1 VSAGGPERDHVIQCL
16 QAALT
21 ALEADDE
28 GSFREQIGAIAEYR
42 TSPVIAALARLTRE
56 LSETLGSLHATDP
69 MFAELPD
76 ACARLEHV
84 VKMTEE
90 ATHKTLDLVERS
102 RFLVE
107 QVPADV
113 CPDQLGELRL
123 NLSNVALAQAYQD
136 LTGQIIKRVVGIVR
150 RVHEAVAAFGVNFGD
165 ANASANHELAG
176 PAIAGVDTHGVSQ
189 VDADDLL
196 KELDI

>member
-1 VSAGGPERDHVIQCL
+1 MSTGPDREKIIGCL
-16 QAALT
+16 RAALH

-28 GSFREQIGAIAEYR
+28 IAFREQIGAIAEYR
-42 TSPVIAALARLTRE
+42 SSPVIAALARLTRE
-56 LSETLGSLHATDP
+56 LGETLGSLHASDP
-69 MFAELPD
+69 MFSELPD

-90 ATHKTLDLVERS
+90 ATHKTLDLVDRS

-107 QVPADV
+107 QLPTDV
-113 CPDQLGELRL
+113 APDELSELRL

-150 RVHEAVAAFGVNFGD
+150 RVHEAVAAFGVNIGD
-165 ANASANHELAG
+165 ASDRHELAG
-176 PAIAGVDTHGVSQ
+176 PVIEGVDNHGVSQ

>member
-1 VSAGGPERDHVIQCL
+1 VSSAGPEREQIIACL

-21 ALEADDE
+21 ALELDDE
-28 GSFREQIGAIAEYR
+28 AGFRSKIGQIAEYR
-42 TSPVIAALARLTRE
+42 SSPVIVALARLTRE
-56 LSETLGSLHATDP
+56 LGETLGSLHASDP

-84 VKMTEE
+84 VRMTEE

-107 QVPADV
+107 QLPPNS
-113 CPDQLGELRL
+113 CPDAIGELRL

-136 LTGQIIKRVVGIVR
+136 LTGQIIKRVVSVVR
-150 RVHEAVAAFGVNFGD
+150 RVYETVAAFGIDFDPNSRDG
-165 ANASANHELAG
+165 LAG
-176 PAIAGVDTHGVSQ
+176 PVVSGIDNHGVSQ

-196 KELDI
+196 KQLDI

>member
-1 VSAGGPERDHVIQCL
+1 MTSAGPEREQIIACL

-21 ALEADDE
+21 ALELDDE
-28 GSFREQIGAIAEYR
+28 AGFRSKIGQIAEYR
-42 TSPVIAALARLTRE
+42 SSPVIVALARLTRE
-56 LSETLGSLHATDP
+56 LGETLGSLHASDP

-102 RFLVE
+102 RYLVE
-107 QVPADV
+107 QLPPTS
-113 CPDQLGELRL
+113 CPDAIGELRL

-136 LTGQIIKRVVGIVR
+136 LTGQIIKRVVGVVR
-150 RVHEAVAAFGVNFGD
+150 RVHETVATFGIDFD
-165 ANASANHELAG
+165 PASRDGLAG
-176 PAIAGVDTHGVSQ
+176 PAVIGVDNHGVSQ

-196 KELDI
+196 KQLDI

>member
-1 VSAGGPERDHVIQCL
+1 MSTGPERDHVIQCL
-16 QAALT
+16 QTALA

-28 GSFREQIGAIAEYR
+28 EAFRHQIGAIAEFR
-42 TSPVIAALARLTRE
+42 SSPVIAALARLTRE
-56 LSETLGSLHATDP
+56 LGETLGSLHVSDP

-102 RFLVE
+102 RHLVE
-107 QVPADV
+107 QIPAGT
-113 CPDQLGELRL
+113 CPDEIGELRL

-136 LTGQIIKRVVGIVR
+136 LTGQIIKRVVGVVR
-150 RVHEAVAAFGVNFGD
+150 RVYEAVAVFGVEFGD
-165 ANASANHELAG
+165 PAERDGLAG
-176 PAIAGVDTHGVSQ
+176 PALEGIDSHAVSQ

-196 KELDI
+196 KQLDI

>member
-1 VSAGGPERDHVIQCL
+1 VNGLAERDQVIGCL

-21 ALEADDE
+21 AIEADDE
-28 GSFREQIGAIAEYR
+28 DAFRVQISRIVEYR
-42 TSPVIAALARLTRE
+42 SSPVITALARLTRE
-56 LSETLGSLHATDP
+56 LSETLGSLHASDP

-84 VKMTEE
+84 VRMTEE

-107 QVPADV
+107 QLPADSCADTV
-113 CPDQLGELRL
+113 GELRL

-136 LTGQIIKRVVGIVR
+136 LTGQIIKRVVGVVR
-150 RVHEAVAAFGVNFGD
+150 RVHETVAAFGVDSDPSIRAG
-165 ANASANHELAG
+165 LAG
-176 PAIAGVDTHGVSQ
+176 PSVAGLDNGVSQ

-196 KELDI
+196 KQLDI